1 MQEYFYRLADFID
14 KQLQNNEISLCEL
27 TAEKSDFIRFN
38 KAKIRQPTSVEQ
50 RYLEID
56 LIDGKRHSTGS
67 LALSGDKL
75 TDQERVT
82 NLLSELREQ
91 LPHLPD
97 DPYLLYAT
105 EVQSTEINDTS
116 FLPTPSEALN
126 TIIEATQGYDF
137 VGLYAAGSIFTGF
150 ANSLGQRNWHSS
162 YNFNLDWSFYHD
174 TDKAVKSA
182 YAGNQWNQATFQ
194 DKIAQSLA
202 QLDILKQEART
213 IEPGKYRVYLSPT
226 ALYEIFRLLSWNT
239 FGLKSQ
245 RTKESSL
252 LRMLEKPA
260 QQLHPSVTLMENVA
274 DGIAPTFQ
282 SKGFIK
288 PPQIP
293 LITQGHYQQAL
304 ISPRSAKEYGVDTN
318 GANEEETPT
327 SLDLS
332 AGNMPQADVLKT
344 LDTGCYIN
352 NLWYL
357 NYSDRAACRI
367 TGMTR
372 FATFWVENGEI
383 VAPLSVMRFDETL
396 YRLLGESLVAL
407 TAEREFIMETDTYE
421 NRSTNSA
428 RLPGALVEE
437 FTFTL

>member
-1 MQEYFYRLADFID
+1 MQDYFYRLADFID
-14 KQLQNNEISLCEL
+14 TQLQNDEMYLCEF

-56 LIDGKRHSTGS
+56 LIDGQRHSTGQ

-82 NLLSELREQ
+82 TLLAELREQ
-91 LPHLPD
+91 LPHIPD

-105 EVQSTEINDTS
+105 EIQSTETNGS
-116 FLPTPSEALN
+116 NLLPTPAEAVN
-126 TIIEATQGYDF
+126 TIVDAIQSYDF
-137 VGLYAAGSIFTGF
+137 VGLYAAGGIFTGF

-182 YAGNQWNQATFQ
+182 YAGFQWKNTTFQ
-194 DKIAQSLA
+194 EKITQSLA
-202 QLDILKQEART
+202 QLDILKQEARS

-226 ALYEIFRLLSWNT
+226 ALYEIFHLLSWGG

-274 DGIAPTFQ
+274 DGIAPAFQ

-293 LITQGHYQQAL
+293 LIIQGAYQQAL

-318 GANEEETPT
+318 GAHEEETPT
-327 SLDLS
+327 SLDLA
-332 AGNMPQADVLKT
+332 AGDLPQADVLKT

-357 NYSDRAACRI
+357 NYSDRAACRM

-372 FATFWVENGEI
+372 FATFWVEKGEI

-396 YRLLGESLVAL
+396 YRILGESLVAL